1 MCDPTTIAAL
11 ATKEALVVSTIAS
24 AAVSYAGAS
33 ATARAE
39 QKQFDYNAQ
48 LAEQS
53 ARNQYNQ
60 IRQRQ
65 AQENEK
71 SSQEISEVSRRALK
85 ARSTAMVQAAEK
97 GVGGRNIQDL
107 LQDFERQES
116 EYRNISLR
124 NRAFRELAYEDQLE
138 SIRLGT
144 QSRIINALPTQA
156 KPSLIGTALKI
167 GGTLLRDFN
176 DFNDP
181 DPYRPTG
188 VGSKL

>member
-1 MCDPTTIAAL
+1 MCTPDAFIAL
-11 ATKEALVVSTIAS
+11 TIAS
-24 AAVSYAGAS
+24 GAASYAS
-33 ATARAE
+33 ARSSAVGQ
-39 QKQFDYNAQ
+39 QKQYEYNAQ

-156 KPSLIGTALKI
+156 KPSFLGTALKI
-167 GGTLLRDFN
+167 GGQIAGGLGDF
-176 DFNDP
+176 DDP
-181 DPYRPTG
+181 DPFKEG
-188 VGSKL
+188 E

>member
-156 KPSLIGTALKI
+156 KPSLIGTALRI
-167 GGTLLRDFN
+167 GGSLAGQLN

-181 DPYRPTG
+181 DPEREI
-188 VGSKL
+188 V

>member
-1 MCDPTTIAAL
+1 MCTPEAYIAL
-11 ATKEALVVSTIAS
+11 TIAS
-24 AAVSYAGAS
+24 AATSYASAS
-33 ATARAE
+33 ASAKGQ
-39 QKQFDYNAQ
+39 QKQYEYNAE

-53 ARNQYNQ
+53 SRNQYNQ

-107 LQDFERQES
+107 FQDFERQES

-156 KPSLIGTALKI
+156 KPSFLGTALKI
-167 GGTLLRDFN
+167 GGQIAGGLG

-181 DPYRPTG
+181 DPEREI
-188 VGSKL
+188 V